1 MTDTGRTCA
10 TFRRSCSCVSLPVGA
25 IAYNLTV
32 QVITALS
39 GRSADVLT
47 LLAAL
52 FVAGLVMLPFLIPF
66 FDRKAKQD
74 LAAYRSQ
81 HPDVDVDP
89 PTPADGEDRPT

>member
-1 MTDTGRTCA
+1 MRHLP
-10 TFRRSCSCVSLPVGA
+10 TFLLVVSLQVGA

-47 LLAAL
+47 LVAAL

-81 HPDVDVDP
+81 HPEAEVN
-89 PTPADGEDRPT
+89 PATSAEDENEPG